1 MLEYRNTRPA
11 SVIGPLGEILTLESL
26 PPGNTSRWVA
36 RRKAE
41 VVAAVDGGLL
51 SIDEVLLR
59 YRLSLEEFVSWRRAL
74 DRAGIAGLKVS
85 STQREREMRR
95 RYHHD
100 RPEAQFYRDRPAPQF
115 HRDAPSPDHRRIGF
129 AAEPDRE
136 RHVSQPVLHL
146 V

>member
-1 MLEYRNTRPA
+1 MLEYRNVRPA

-51 SIDEVLLR
+51 TIDEVLLR

-74 DRAGIAGLKVS
+74 DRSGIAGLKVS

-100 RPEAQFYRDRPAPQF
+100 RPEAQYYRDRPAPQY
-115 HRDAPSPDHRRIGF
+115 HRDAPSPEHRRTGLV
-129 AAEPDRE
+129 AEHDRE
-136 RHVSQPVLHL
+136 RHASQPVLHP

>member
-1 MLEYRNTRPA
+1 MLEYRKVRPA

-41 VVAAVDGGLL
+41 IVAAVDGGLL
-51 SIDEVLLR
+51 TIDEVLIR

-85 STQREREMRR
+85 SAQHERDLRR
-95 RYHHD
+95 RY
-100 RPEAQFYRDRPAPQF
+100 RPDEFPAQR
-115 HRDAPSPDHRRIGF
+115 
-129 AAEPDRE
+129 
-136 RHVSQPVLHL
+136 VLHL